1 MYKVIKLN
9 RSNTPNKL
17 VILFDSK
24 LIENEINEIPTE
36 KWLKVIKMIGMGEDG
51 QILLGRFKK
60 ILL

>member
-24 LIENEINEIPTE
+24 LIESEINEIPTE

-60 ILL
+60 I